1 MNVENNIDF
10 CFFRVLRLLQKY
22 SLASRVEW
30 CACFVHWC
38 MNQCGIAS
46 YPTKEMTGNNAYCQ
60 SVANWFQ
67 SNGRWGDETLQ
78 TLYVA
83 GDTIFFDWEGDGH
96 TDHIGLVI
104 GRDES
109 KVYTVEGNGDAVK
122 CCSYPIDS
130 VIYGYGLMNY

>member
-1 MNVENNIDF
+1 
-10 CFFRVLRLLQKY
+10 
-22 SLASRVEW
+22 
-30 CACFVHWC
+30 

-67 SNGRWGDETLQ
+67 SNGRWGDRNFTDL
-78 TLYVA
+78 VA

-109 KVYTVEGNGDAVK
+109 KSLYRRRKQRRCGKMLQLSDWK
-122 CCSYPIDS
+122 
-130 VIYGYGLMNY
+130 